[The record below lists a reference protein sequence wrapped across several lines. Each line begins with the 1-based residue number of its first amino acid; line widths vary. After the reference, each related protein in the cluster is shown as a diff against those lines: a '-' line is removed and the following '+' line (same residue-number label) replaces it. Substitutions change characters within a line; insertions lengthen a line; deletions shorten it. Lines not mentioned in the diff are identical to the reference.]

1 VSRVVLITG
10 AGHGIGAAT
19 AEAFAR
25 QGDDVVVTDVDQS
38 AADATADAL
47 RAAGHTATGHR
58 LDVSSDEE
66 WNLLSA
72 ELRRQGRPPAVV
84 VNNAFRNT
92 VAPAHLLEPRD
103 WHSVLDVTLGGVYR
117 SIRTFHDTLTE
128 ARGTMVNVSSVHAL
142 LAWPGHPAYAAAKG
156 GVVALTRQLSFD
168 YAPHVRVN
176 AVLPGSILTR
186 VWDGV
191 DADGHESALRQATLG
206 RFGRPAEVASAIVFL
221 AGDGASYITGVALP
235 VDGGLTTTV
244 AT

>member
-10 AGHGIGAAT
+10 AGHGIGEAT
-19 AEAFAR
+19 AEAFAA
-25 QGDDVVVTDVDQS
+25 QGDDVVVTDVDE
-38 AADATADAL
+38 AAARSVVDAL
-47 RAAGHTATGHR
+47 RAEGHSATAHR

-66 WNLLSA
+66 WRLLSA

-92 VAPAHLLEPRD
+92 VAPAHLLSPDE
-103 WHSVLDVTLGGVYR
+103 WQSTVDVTLGGVYR
-117 SIRTFHDTLTE
+117 SIRTFHDTLTG
-128 ARGTMVNVSSVHAL
+128 AHGAMVNVASVHAL

-176 AVLPGSILTR
+176 AILPGSILTR
-186 VWDGV
+186 VWDIA
-191 DADGHESALRQATLG
+191 DADGRDSARRQATLG
-206 RFGRPAEVASAIVFL
+206 RFGRPEEVASAIVFL
-221 AGDGASYITGVALP
+221 AGEGASYITGVALP
-235 VDGGLTTTV
+235 VDGGMTTTV

>member
-1 VSRVVLITG
+1 MSRVVLITG

-25 QGDDVVVTDVDQS
+25 GGDDVVVTDVD
-38 AADATADAL
+38 ADAAAQTADAL
-47 RAAGHTATGHR
+47 RAAGLAATAHR
-58 LDVSSDEE
+58 LDVSSDAE
-66 WNLLSA
+66 WEALSTA
-72 ELRRQGRPPAVV
+72 LRAQGRPPAVI

-92 VAPAHLLEPRD
+92 VAPAHLLEEAA
-103 WHSVLDVTLGGVYR
+103 WAGILDVTLGSVYR

-128 ARGTMVNVSSVHAL
+128 ARGAVVNVASVHAL

-156 GVVALTRQLSFD
+156 GVVALTRQLSLE

-176 AVLPGSILTR
+176 AVLPGSIETR

-191 DADGHESALRQATLG
+191 DAEGHEAARRKITLG
-206 RFGRPAEVASAIVFL
+206 RLGRAEEVASVIVFL
-221 AGDGASYITGVALP
+221 ASAGASYVTGVALP

-244 AT
+244 AR

>member
-1 VSRVVLITG
+1 VLITG

-25 QGDDVVVTDVDQS
+25 QGDDVVVTDVDEQ
-38 AADATADAL
+38 AALATAERL
-47 RAAGHTATGHR
+47 RGAGHLATGHR
-58 LDVSSDEE
+58 LDVSSEAE
-66 WNLLSA
+66 WESLSA
-72 ELRRQGRPPAVV
+72 SLREMDRGPAVV

-92 VAPAHLLEPRD
+92 VAPAHELDPGD
-103 WHSVLDVTLGGVYR
+103 WQSVLDVTLGGVYR
-117 SIRTFHDTLTE
+117 SIRTFHDTLAE
-128 ARGTMVNVSSVHAL
+128 AHGAVVNVASVHAL

-156 GVVALTRQLSFD
+156 GVVALTRQLSLE

-186 VWDGV
+186 VWEGV
-191 DADGHESALRQATLG
+191 DAESQESALRQATLG
-206 RFGRPAEVASAIVFL
+206 RFGRPEEVASVIVFL

-235 VDGGLTTTV
+235 VDGGMTTTV